1 MDQAQTPIRSS
12 AARRANFPLLSAPR
26 PAEPAVPQKDPG
38 SPAKRILIKSLIGST
53 AAALILAL
61 LPRPAPAQA
70 ADAADGGAMPRTR
83 SASSARPYP
92 RFVAQASAAA
102 PSAASAPTLVF
113 HPQRVV
119 VTTVEAWTDLAV
131 LSQRAT
137 AAIGARVR
145 DLTILGPHSVAMT
158 LVCAD
163 AIRCDEALTRLK
175 LASSFASQVEVD
187 NRRMLPHRPTPDQ
200 SR

>member
-1 MDQAQTPIRSS
+1 MNTAQTR
-12 AARRANFPLLSAPR
+12 ARAVLRAKSPLIITFGWS
-26 PAEPAVPQKDPG
+26 
-38 SPAKRILIKSLIGST
+38 

-61 LPRPAPAQA
+61 WPRPAPAQA
-70 ADAADGGAMPRTR
+70 ADAADGGAMPRTF
-83 SASSARPYP
+83 SASAARPSP
-92 RFVAQASAAA
+92 RFVAKATSAAA
-102 PSAASAPTLVF
+102 SAASAPMLVF

-119 VTTVEAWTDLAV
+119 VTTVEAWTDLAA

-137 AAIGARVR
+137 AATGVRVR
-145 DLTILGPHSVAMT
+145 DLAIQSPHSVAMT

-175 LASSFASQVEVD
+175 SASSFASQVEVD
-187 NRRMLPHRPTPDQ
+187 NRRMVPHRPTPDQ